1 MLEYTHRIVPMINR
15 FEHKKVTWLDVQN
28 PTPEEIREIAQE
40 ASIPIEFT
48 NDLTVMVPH
57 SETFYKKGAL
67 KITLDFP
74 VVKRTDIN
82 HPHEIKFIV
91 TKTHLVTI
99 RFEDIEAVH
108 HFGKEFE
115 VMCLLKNE
123 QGATPPKL
131 FFTMLNY
138 LYDAMYLKLD
148 YLETKMK
155 DIEEEIF
162 NEHEREMVLEI
173 STIGRRIIAF
183 KRTIEAHENALI
195 RLRACLGFAFG
206 KTMEPR
212 VDKLDHHYRNL
223 IRHVYAL
230 SNVLDDLRDT
240 NLALLSTKQNE
251 TMKIFT
257 ILAFITFP
265 LTLFTSMFGMNT
277 STTPIIG
284 RDGDFWIILSI
295 MAVVSVFFFVYFKY
309 KHWI

>member
-1 MLEYTHRIVPMINR
+1 MINR

-28 PTPEEIREIAQE
+28 PSPEEIREITQE

-48 NDLTVMVPH
+48 NDLTTMIPH
-57 SETFYKKGAL
+57 SETFYKKGAF

-99 RFEDIEAVH
+99 RFEDIESVH

-115 VMCLLKNE
+115 VMCLLSN
-123 QGATPPKL
+123 QMSTTPPRL

-138 LYDAMYLKLD
+138 LYDAMYRKLD
-148 YLETKMK
+148 YIESKMK
-155 DIEEEIF
+155 DIEGEIF
-162 NEHEREMVLEI
+162 NEHEREMVFEI
-173 STIGRRIIAF
+173 STIGRRLIGF
-183 KRTIEAHENALI
+183 KQTMEAHENALV
-195 RLRACLGFAFG
+195 RLRTGVSMAFG
-206 KTMEPR
+206 KTQEAH
-212 VDKLDHHYRNL
+212 VDKLEHHYRNL
-223 IRHVYAL
+223 TRHALAL
-230 SNVLDDLRDT
+230 SNILDDLRDT
-240 NLALLSTKQNE
+240 NMALLSTKQNE

-277 STTPIIG
+277 TTTPIVG
-284 RDGDFWIILSI
+284 TEGDFWIILTV
-295 MAVVSVFFFVYFKY
+295 MAVVSVFFFGFFKY
-309 KHWI
+309 KRWI